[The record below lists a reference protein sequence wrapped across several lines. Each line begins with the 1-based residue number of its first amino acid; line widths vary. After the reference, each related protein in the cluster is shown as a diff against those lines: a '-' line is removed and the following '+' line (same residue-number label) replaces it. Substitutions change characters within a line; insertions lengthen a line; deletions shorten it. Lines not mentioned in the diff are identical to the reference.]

1 MSAEDSFFARHR
13 WESDTLTSDF
23 LGSSSRVDSPL
34 LAADWLGKIVQF
46 LGTVDATA
54 SLNEVTYCWKA
65 Y

>member
-1 MSAEDSFFARHR
+1 MSAEDSFFAGHR
-13 WESDTLTSDF
+13 LESDTLTSDF
-23 LGSSSRVDSPL
+23 LGSSTRVYSPL